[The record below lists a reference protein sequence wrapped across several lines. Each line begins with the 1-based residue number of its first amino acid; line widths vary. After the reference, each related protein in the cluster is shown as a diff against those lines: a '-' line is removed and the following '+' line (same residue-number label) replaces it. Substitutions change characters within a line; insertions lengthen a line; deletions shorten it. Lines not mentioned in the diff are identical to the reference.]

1 MSSLTARALYLTG
14 VVCALGLVAC
24 GSNEPESTPPT
35 NNATVNNAKNNTNNP
50 NGSNNA
56 NNPNGSN
63 NANNDNNANNTSKEL
78 TYHQDLRPMLDQYC
92 TRCHYEGGQGPGDF
106 TKAESVVALGEV
118 MLNAVESRRMPP
130 PAADPSCRDYLS
142 SERMFVSDA
151 DKLLLK
157 QWIDQGKK
165 VGSPPT
171 QAVSGPP
178 EEATLEA
185 PDLELRLNSPYTPK
199 YEDSSNPNNEYRC
212 FALKHDRQEPFFI
225 TAMHPI
231 VDQRK
236 IVHHVVL
243 GKIKT
248 NLVPEAAFGA
258 QGVDCIDDMRL
269 LGDFDT
275 GGGIFGAWAPGM
287 DPVRFDDA
295 GVKVAPDES
304 LVLQMHYYSGSAESD
319 GLEDRS
325 GYAFKV
331 ADQVRNEII
340 MAPLGKFD
348 FAIPPNEESHT
359 ESETVKLPLVVTL
372 WGVFPH
378 MHVLG
383 RGYSMTVGEGDK
395 AQCVLDGPRYDFNN
409 QLTYMF
415 KEPLLIRSNTPITLN
430 CTWNNSPSNP
440 ALGNRPP
447 QEVRYGERT
456 DEEMC
461 YAFSYI
467 SLGPKR

>member
-1 MSSLTARALYLTG
+1 MSSLRARALCMTFA
-14 VVCALGLVAC
+14 VGLFAC
-24 GSNEPESTPPT
+24 GSSEPESTPT
-35 NNATVNNAKNNTNNP
+35 NNNATAMNNSANNTK
-50 NGSNNA
+50 NNA
-56 NNPNGSN
+56 NNPNAMN
-63 NANNDNNANNTSKEL
+63 NPNGFNNKNNTNNANNTLTPL
-78 TYHQDLRPMLDQYC
+78 TYHKDLRPMLDQYC

-106 TKAESVVALGEV
+106 TKAQTVVALGEV

-157 QWIDQGKK
+157 QWVDEGKV
-165 VGSPPT
+165 VGQAPT
-171 QAVSGPP
+171 QSAAGPP
-178 EEATLEA
+178 AEAKLES
-185 PDLELRLNSPYTPK
+185 PDLELRLGTAYTPK
-199 YEDSSNPNNEYRC
+199 YEDASNPNNEYRC
-212 FALKHDRQEPFFI
+212 FALKPDRPETFYI

-231 VDQRK
+231 VDERR

-248 NLVPEAAFGA
+248 NLVPEAAFGG
-258 QGVDCIDDMRL
+258 QGVDCINDMKL

-287 DPVRFDDA
+287 DPVRFDEA
-295 GVKVAPDES
+295 GIKVAPDES
-304 LVLQMHYYSGSAESD
+304 LVLQMHYYSGSAETD
-319 GLEDRS
+319 GLADRS
-325 GYAFKV
+325 GYAFKT
-331 ADQVRNEII
+331 AERVRNEIL

-359 ESETVKLPLVVTL
+359 EGETVKLPVVVTL

-383 RGYSMTVGEGDK
+383 RGYSMTVGEGQSE
-395 AQCVLDGPRYDFNN
+395 QCVLDGPRYDFNN

-415 KEPLLIRSNTPITLN
+415 KEPMLIRSNTPITLS

-440 ALGNRPP
+440 ALGSRPP
-447 QEVRYGERT
+447 KEVRYGERT